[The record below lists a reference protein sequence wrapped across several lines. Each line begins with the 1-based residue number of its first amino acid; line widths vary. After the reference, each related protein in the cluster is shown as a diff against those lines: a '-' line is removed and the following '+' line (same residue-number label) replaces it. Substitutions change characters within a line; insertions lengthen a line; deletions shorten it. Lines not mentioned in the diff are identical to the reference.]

1 MPFILT
7 ACGGT
12 SLARLPIADVQRDG
26 ALCVSVL
33 SRYLSAPWVVLLPR
47 SDGDAAA
54 RARVSIGRSILA
66 GVARRRRSRDSRTLR
81 KIPRDE
87 STFRGITV
95 ANRFSSFVI
104 LANISIVREILSSRI
119 RSLFS
124 AAKILLIEEKIT
136 NHFVLQDR
144 KSVV

>member
-1 MPFILT
+1 MYSVT
-7 ACGGT
+7 ARFVCIGPLLVSLCSLGGAP
-12 SLARLPIADVQRDG
+12 SAIRRLAD
-26 ALCVSVL
+26 
-33 SRYLSAPWVVLLPR
+33 PR
-47 SDGDAAA
+47 RWRRGRA
-54 RARVSIGRSILA
+54 RARARSIFAVSIGRSILA

-87 STFRGITV
+87 STFHDFEALSR

-104 LANISIVREILSSRI
+104 LANICIVREILSSRI

-136 NHFVLQDR
+136 NHLLHTIVFC
-144 KSVV
+144 